1 MGQNEYLPGMLRVL
15 LLGELAQGPGYGYG
29 LAHAIEGHSAGQL
42 TVQPESL
49 YPVLHRLEQDGLARA
64 DWEQGENGRPRKVY
78 AITPKGRR
86 QWDKARAGF
95 TKASQ
100 GALNVIAGLSGEAA
114 R

>member
-15 LLGELAQGPGYGYG
+15 LLGELAQRPGYGY
-29 LAHAIEGHSAGQL
+29 AIARAIELHSGGKL

-49 YPVLHRLEQDGLARA
+49 YPVLHRLEQEGLASA
-64 DWEQGENGRPRKVY
+64 SWEQGDNGRPRKVY
-78 AITPKGRR
+78 TITSKGRK

-95 TKASQ
+95 TEASQ